1 MKNWIST
8 TISIVAIIISM
19 IALAFVIPTDM
30 SECGLDFDY
39 IGAIIGVLSFLV
51 TLLLGYQ
58 IYTVIN
64 VKEEL
69 KEIQKERAGI
79 ESTIKTRVENVKAQM
94 KKDISNLLP
103 VLIAIDS
110 DEICDMISTAMKV
123 HQEAEKDSIA
133 ESFSDGVI
141 MSFLN
146 KGIPED
152 DKDREKYLVELSE
165 NLDSEGVA
173 NYYTYFLQK
182 DASERKEHQDI
193 EKILVKLISI
203 LADKKMEDES

>member
-8 TISIVAIIISM
+8 TISVVAIIISM
-19 IALAFVIPTDM
+19 IALAIVIPTDI

-39 IGAIIGVLSFLV
+39 IGVIVGVLSFLV

-79 ESTIKTRVENVKAQM
+79 ENTIKSRVENVKDQM
-94 KKDISNLLP
+94 KNDISNLLP

-123 HQEAEKDSIA
+123 HQEAEVDSIA

-152 DKDREKYLVELSE
+152 EKEREKYLVELSE
-165 NLDSEGVA
+165 NLDSESVA
-173 NYYTYFLQK
+173 NYYNYFLQK

-203 LADKKMEDES
+203 LANKKKEGES